1 MSRLLVN
8 FPVGTQP
15 SSHLPLAHLH
25 SHLHRRS
32 HPPAMMFVCRH
43 AGRHDEWEMRSTK
56 VRKIQQIF
64 EHLKEST
71 MESMALCLHWPLG
84 KKVPRSSISC
94 EEFHRDRAVISHAP
108 HESWTVLKPSSMQW
122 HPRTI
127 CLLLQ
132 SKRGAFRI
140 SDNPK
145 TQPTFSLIPDLTHHV
160 IRYAPTQFI

>member
-32 HPPAMMFVCRH
+32 HPPAMIFVCRR
-43 AGRHDEWEMRSTK
+43 AGRQDEWEMRSTK

-108 HESWTVLKPSSMQW
+108 HESWTVCQAACNDIRGQSAYYCRANGLLSAFPTTLKINRLFLLY
-122 HPRTI
+122 RT
-127 CLLLQ
+127 
-132 SKRGAFRI
+132 
-140 SDNPK
+140 
-145 TQPTFSLIPDLTHHV
+145 
-160 IRYAPTQFI
+160 